1 MTADAGRSTTVGVVG
16 LGRMGAA
23 IASHLARRGPVI
35 GWDVRDVVPP
45 GVRRAE
51 DASEVF
57 TASAVVL
64 GCLPSPR
71 ETAEVLLDPAV
82 SAAFDGG
89 EAVFVDCSTS
99 DPASLRS
106 TVERLGSARARVL
119 DGPILGRPDRVG
131 AWTVPLGGPVE
142 AAERVRA
149 VLEELATRVEHVGEL
164 GSGHAVKLLNNL
176 MFAAIN
182 VVTAEAIAS
191 CDRVGIDPRR
201 FVELVAGSNA
211 ATVSPLFRDLAPRML
226 GDRDDVV
233 FSTSLLHKDASLAR
247 AMCEAAGV
255 PLRLA
260 PVLESVARAAVDAG
274 YGEEDS
280 SAVVRLY
287 ARGSARP

>member
-1 MTADAGRSTTVGVVG
+1 MPGDAGLPVTVGVVG
-16 LGRMGAA
+16 LGRMGATM
-23 IASHLARRGPVI
+23 ASHLALRRPVI

-51 DASEVF
+51 SASDVF

-71 ETAEVLLDPAV
+71 ETAEVLLNPAV
-82 SAAFDGG
+82 STAFKGG

-99 DPASLRS
+99 DPASLRA

-131 AWTVPLGGPVE
+131 AWTIPLGGPVE
-142 AAERVRA
+142 AAERARA
-149 VLEELATRVEHVGEL
+149 VLEELAARVEHVGAL

-182 VVTAEAIAS
+182 VVTAEAIAA
-191 CDRVGIDPRR
+191 CDHVGIDPRR
-201 FVELVAGSNA
+201 FVDLVAGSNA
-211 ATVSPLFRDLAPRML
+211 ATVSPLFRELAPRML

-233 FSTSLLHKDASLAR
+233 FSTALLHKDASLAR

-260 PVLESVARAAVDAG
+260 PTLEAVTGAAVEAG
-274 YGEEDS
+274 YGAEDS
-280 SAVVRLY
+280 AAVVRLY
-287 ARGSARP
+287 DRGRPHG